1 MEDIFLGLNKPIQK
15 MKQKEQQDKEI
26 TFNDFNFFITKN
38 VDSIDSPEKI
48 KETREFLEEQG
59 IIETE
64 DNKVTKIDHEKFKE
78 IAGLNQSKNSLMDQ
92 EFPLNSYQG
101 FNKTEL
107 AHEYADWLIEECRI
121 RPVWIPGTTI
131 FYRYD
136 NSTNTWKELEKDLII
151 KKAKHDLRGRWTSH
165 FKRELLNQF
174 EHHPN
179 YIEFEEMGLP
189 ENKFLLEDGQ
199 VIDLET
205 RELEPVKPEMYPLN
219 SLNTTYNPDA
229 DGQELQEFIQ
239 DTIDNE
245 DMVKALQEFLGYSLT
260 WPSSKYEKMLLI
272 LGGTDTG
279 KSTLIEVIEELYG
292 DSTITK
298 ISFPQLGMD
307 RAFHVPDLK
316 DSILNIDTDM
326 EDQDIQRKSR
336 VKKIIS
342 KEEIYAEAKGKD
354 GYNMTPKA
362 NHLVTSNN
370 CPEHSDSTDAY
381 FNRFITLTATSRI
394 PESEKDRELSE
405 KLKTDENIEW
415 LFNWALG
422 GLDRLNQQNDFT
434 WNPTEYETKKLWDRF
449 GNSVQQFIADQIT
462 VDSQNGQNIRTGD
475 VYEVYE
481 KWIEDR
487 LQEKV
492 GKQKFISMASGHPD
506 MTKRNTV
513 STDGTKG
520 MCFIDI
526 KLKDYSVSDLT

>member
-1 MEDIFLGLNKPIQK
+1 MEDVFLGLEKPIRK
-15 MKQKEQQDKEI
+15 MKQRQQLEKEI

-38 VDSIDSPEKI
+38 VESIDGPEKI
-48 KETREFLEEQG
+48 QETREFLEDQG

-64 DNKVTKIDHEKFKE
+64 DNKVVQIDQQKFKE
-78 IAGLNQSKNSLMDQ
+78 IAGLNQGRNQLMEQ
-92 EFPLNSYQG
+92 QFPLNSYQG

-107 AHEYADWLIEECRI
+107 AQEYADWLIEKCRI

-136 NSTNTWKELEKDLII
+136 NLTNTWNQVDKELIL
-151 KKAKHDLRGRWTSH
+151 KKAKHDLRGRWTNHS
-165 FKRELLNQF
+165 KRELLNQF
-174 EHHPN
+174 EHHQN

-189 ENKFLLEDGQ
+189 ENKFLLKDGQ

-205 RELEPVKPEMYPLN
+205 RELEPVKPQMYPLN

-229 DGQELQEFIQ
+229 EGQELKQFIEE
-239 DTIDNE
+239 TIDKE
-245 DMVKALQEFLGYSLT
+245 EMVKSLQEFLGYTLT

-279 KSTLIEVIEELYG
+279 KSTLVEVIEELYG
-292 DSTITK
+292 ESTLTK

-326 EDQDIQRKSR
+326 EDKDIQRKSR
-336 VKKIIS
+336 VKKIVS

-354 GYNMTPKA
+354 GYKMQPKA

-370 CPEHSDSTDAY
+370 CPEHSDATDAY
-381 FNRFITLTATSRI
+381 FNRFITLTATTRV
-394 PESEKDRELSE
+394 PEEKKDRELSE
-405 KLKTDENIEW
+405 KLKSEENIQW
-415 LFNWALG
+415 LFKWALD
-422 GLDRLNQQNDFT
+422 GLDRLNRQNDFT

-462 VDSQNGQNIRTGD
+462 VDSQEGCNIRTTD
-475 VYEVYE
+475 IYEAYE
-481 KWIEDR
+481 DWMEENLDD
-487 LQEKV
+487 KV
-492 GKQKFISMASGHPD
+492 GRNEFIALASNHPD
-506 MTKRNTV
+506 MTKRKALAH
-513 STDGTKG
+513 DGG
-520 MCFIDI
+520 EASCFVDI
-526 KLKDYSVSDLT
+526 KVRDYNVSEF